1 MREVEGGREKGRERR
16 REGET
21 GRDRGVERERNEPWR
36 AEWQE
41 KRLTV
46 FPVNNLP
53 NPKK

>member
-1 MREVEGGREKGRERR
+1 M
-16 REGET
+16 REGERKGERGGERGRQGET
-21 GRDRGVERERNEPWR
+21 GGDRGVERERNEPWR